1 MTAGE
6 YLDSALFIIS
16 LKPMSGYELSRKLKW
31 DGSMVSGGTIRPLL
45 KSLEKQ
51 GFITYDT
58 RGRAKVYRLT
68 PKGERYVSNLRL
80 FRETMR
86 EKMLKASMGRDILF
100 PDVLVDIEDTT
111 ILNEAIEEMAYLI
124 IKQVKIAF
132 ALKKKG
138 DDESLVNLKNMIER
152 DMSEILEARRTRIH
166 Q

>member
-6 YLDSALFIIS
+6 YLDSALFILS

-51 GFITYDT
+51 GLITFDT

-80 FRETMR
+80 FRETIR
-86 EKMLKASMGRDILF
+86 EKMLKVSMGRDILF
-100 PDVLVDIEDTT
+100 PEVLTSIDDTV
-111 ILNEAIEEMAYLI
+111 ILNQAIEEMAYLI
-124 IKQVKIAF
+124 IKEVKIAF

-138 DDESLVNLKNMIER
+138 EDGALKDLKAMIER
-152 DMSEILEARRTRIH
+152 DMGEILESRRSRL
-166 Q
+166 QQ